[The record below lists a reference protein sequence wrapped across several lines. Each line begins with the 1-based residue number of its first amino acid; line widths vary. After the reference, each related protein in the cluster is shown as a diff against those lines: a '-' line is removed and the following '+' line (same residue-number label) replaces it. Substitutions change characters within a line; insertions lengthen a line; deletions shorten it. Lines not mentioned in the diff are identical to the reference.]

1 MNSRLKLL
9 ISLPVAAGF
18 IYWFAHKL
26 DWVEV
31 WGNVRDARWSY
42 LGLATVLLMG
52 TYLVR
57 SLRWKTLLAPMADTS
72 VRALLRATVI
82 GFTAL
87 FLVGRAGEMIVRPAA
102 LSVKEPVKPSASYAT
117 VMIERVFDMVMV
129 VVFFSVNLVFFEL
142 PARDDESIH
151 RLTLI
156 RVTGLLLLLAAAA
169 GIYGLSI
176 FRKKRASVIGFLE
189 RKLQWLPR
197 RAYEGL
203 INLLKHISDG
213 LAVLHDLKSLAITVS
228 YTLLLWSM
236 VVGGYSLVL
245 RAFDITG
252 SQVPLTGVVF
262 VMALSMIGSVVPS
275 PAAATGPFHAATAA
289 SLVFL
294 GVERNNA
301 ASAAIVLHLV
311 IFLPA
316 VFFGFGY
323 LLKDGISL
331 ARLLHAGEEPAA
343 IAVSSGAESS
353 REPARSAKK
362 SARTADPAAARSV
375 NESDPLIRIAEQG
388 RPIRRGAGGG

>member
-1 MNSRLKLL
+1 
-9 ISLPVAAGF
+9 
-18 IYWFAHKL
+18 
-26 DWVEV
+26 
-31 WGNVRDARWSY
+31 
-42 LGLATVLLMG
+42 
-52 TYLVR
+52 
-57 SLRWKTLLAPMADTS
+57 DTP

-176 FRKKRASVIGFLE
+176 FRKKRAGVIGFLE

-197 RAYEGL
+197 RVYEGL

-228 YTLLLWSM
+228 YTVLLWSM
-236 VVGGYSLVL
+236 VVAGYSLVL
-245 RAFDITG
+245 RAFDITS

-294 GVERNNA
+294 GVERNDA

-343 IAVSSGAESS
+343 TGVSLDAEPSP
-353 REPARSAKK
+353 EPARGAKK
-362 SARTADPAAARSV
+362 AARTVDPAAARSV
-375 NESDPLIRIAEQG
+375 NESDSLLRIAEQG
-388 RPIRRGAGGG
+388 RPVRRGAGGA